1 MSTTP
6 PKKSISL
13 KRSRS
18 IDKSQNESIGK
29 DIDESVSDSASG
41 SISGSISRSDSNES
55 DSDSDSNESDSDNDD
70 IPQPFKKPKLSIKK
84 ESENFSNAMNAL
96 LDTHLKAYDRKDPI
110 LVRSKK
116 DLKKFDDDKLEQK
129 AKKILLNEKKKKLTA
144 NRIKNLLPTNEST
157 AREILQHEKILRKT
171 AQRGVIKLF
180 NAILMTQTNT
190 QFDINNENGLIGN
203 QKKKQ
208 LLNEISKENFL
219 SLVKNSAK

>member
-1 MSTTP
+1 MSTTS

-18 IDKSQNESIGK
+18 IDKSQNESIEK
-29 DIDESVSDSASG
+29 EINESVSESSG
-41 SISGSISRSDSNES
+41 SISGSSSESDSNES
-55 DSDSDSNESDSDNDD
+55 DSDSDSDNDD
-70 IPQPFKKPKLSIKK
+70 IPQPLKKPKLSIKK

-129 AKKILLNEKKKKLTA
+129 AKRILLNEKKKKLTA
-144 NRIKNLLPTNEST
+144 NRIKNLLPTNESN
-157 AREILQHEKILRKT
+157 AREILQHEKNLRKT

-219 SLVKNSAK
+219 SLVKNSAE